1 MKTSYV
7 IDLVFEIWNIQ
18 AIYHVEIFQIMLC
31 PFHAF
36 VQLVLAEFGVAV
48 AAAAESLVEP
58 AVGFAKSSNILIK
71 VNQIMK

>member
-36 VQLVLAEFGVAV
+36 FQLVLAEFGVAV
-48 AAAAESLVEP
+48 AAAESLVEP

-71 VNQIMK
+71 VN